1 MADACVRVM
10 MSSPTDPS
18 VFPKRHRQVQGVAL
32 LWQPEVVLPYLA
44 TLDLY
49 GGCADTLEAAAG
61 AIQNI
66 TACSWKVHHYI

>member
-1 MADACVRVM
+1 MTCHTDTAPPP
-10 MSSPTDPS
+10 SPDPS
-18 VFPKRHRQVQGVAL
+18 VFPKRNRQVQGVAL
-32 LWQPEVVLPYLA
+32 LWQPEVVFPYLA

-66 TACSWKVHHYI
+66 TACSWKVHTYTY